1 MHITD
6 FNKGARTVLLYVF
19 IYLIG
24 EDPQVARQQSLCPF
38 QMYLFNGRLPIV
50 VDKIRNRTA
59 GYRISETAKDS
70 LLLCYARENQQAELS
85 L

>member
-24 EDPQVARQQSLCPF
+24 EDPQVPRQQSLCPF
-38 QMYLFNGRLPIV
+38 QMYLFNCRLPV
-50 VDKIRNRTA
+50 VINKIRNP
-59 GYRISETAKDS
+59 
-70 LLLCYARENQQAELS
+70 QAELS